1 MNKAIQIQKINPW
14 WIRFLL
20 LVLIGIPSFSSLPIS
35 ILSEHNIIDIFLEP
49 NSPLIPVF
57 SWLSYAV
64 FIWLFILLFSGLPK
78 LIEFL
83 TVASVFGIAIVL
95 FKSTLGKL
103 PFISGDASSIEIN
116 VMSIVLLIK
125 ILTMIP
131 YALLSVHSFSFTAIM
146 IRISDKATKGGKV
159 LLHLAIFLRSF
170 QFTIEKFT
178 SLLTVWT
185 EENPKRI
192 SPRYKLD
199 LRGNLLVKMFK
210 YLDWIR
216 NAAFSWVISSL
227 INTLEVVPVLVE
239 QTNRISKHESN
250 EKQ

>member
-1 MNKAIQIQKINPW
+1 MLNKSIQIQKIKPW

-20 LVLIGIPSFSSLPIS
+20 LALIGIPSFTSLPIS
-35 ILSEHNIIDIFLEP
+35 TLSEHNIVVIFLEP

-64 FIWLFILLFSGLPK
+64 FIWLFILLFSGLQK
-78 LIEFL
+78 LIDFL
-83 TVASVFGIAIVL
+83 TVATIFGIAIVF

-103 PFISGDASSIEIN
+103 PFISGGASSVEIN
-116 VMSIVLLIK
+116 INSIVLLIK

-131 YALLSVHSFSFTAIM
+131 YALMFVHSFSFTSLM
-146 IRISDKATKGGKV
+146 VRISDKATTGGKL

-178 SLLTVWT
+178 SLLTVWN
-185 EENPKRI
+185 EENPKKI
-192 SPRYKLD
+192 SPRYNLD
-199 LRGNLLVKMFK
+199 LRGNLLLKVYK

-216 NAAFSWVISSL
+216 NAAFSWAISSL

-239 QTNRISKHESN
+239 QTNRISKKKKN
-250 EKQ
+250 GK